1 MRYLKTYKLFENIDL
16 SEATNEIRDYLSNLE
31 DIGFYFDFYPDDRL
45 DPNFHKIKGLFQV
58 EISKYSEDPGLR
70 DVFDYN
76 EIKPE
81 VDRLFKLVSDK
92 YRCELNEVTVPVDD
106 PEFPDSLSEM
116 GLEGDELIA
125 IQIDFYKK

>member
-58 EISKYSEDPGLR
+58 EISKYSPTDPDLR
-70 DVFDYN
+70 IVFDYN

-92 YRCELNEVTVPVDD
+92 YRCAKSEVKIRH
-106 PEFPDSLSEM
+106 
-116 GLEGDELIA
+116 GIIA
-125 IQIDFYKK
+125 IQIDFYKKDDDRKGKRKKFKREY